1 MTLVNP
7 SPAIITIEKTM
18 VFLTNFFKERR
29 SLSLICSVLSFE
41 KVFLRKNLKGT
52 QTWLGSGLGVG
63 LGYGVRA
70 RAWVRVRVKVRARVR
85 VRVKGKHYVLPEGR
99 HPRQL
104 LALRAQ
110 HVPG

>member
-1 MTLVNP
+1 
-7 SPAIITIEKTM
+7 M

-52 QTWLGSGLGVG
+52 QTWLGSGLGLG

-70 RAWVRVRVKVRARVR
+70 RAWVRVRVKVRVRVRVGVGVGVRVR

-99 HPRQL
+99 HPRKL

>member
-1 MTLVNP
+1 
-7 SPAIITIEKTM
+7 M

-52 QTWLGSGLGVG
+52 QTWLASGLGLG

-70 RAWVRVRVKVRARVR
+70 RAWVRVRVKVRVRVRVGVR

-99 HPRQL
+99 HPRKL